1 MVLAP
6 DSGYKLAARGCKKKE
21 AAHQTLVTAAP
32 NFGNVQILD
41 ERIIAS
47 HYCQG
52 CEGHPRKASKL
63 RVAYIAS
70 GTVDTTV
77 AVARLVS

>member
-6 DSGYKLAARGCKKKE
+6 DSGYELAGRRGKEKE

-41 ERIIAS
+41 GS
-47 HYCQG
+47 Y
-52 CEGHPRKASKL
+52 
-63 RVAYIAS
+63 
-70 GTVDTTV
+70 
-77 AVARLVS
+77 